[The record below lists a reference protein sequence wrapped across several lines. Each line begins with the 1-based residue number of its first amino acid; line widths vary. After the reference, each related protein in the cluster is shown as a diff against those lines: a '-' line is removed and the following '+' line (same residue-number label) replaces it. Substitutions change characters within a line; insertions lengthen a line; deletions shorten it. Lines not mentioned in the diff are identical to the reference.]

1 MGHIVHREW
10 RSLGIAEIMCQLIN
24 GSSRVT
30 RSFCQCLSQTSWKA
44 LRQEP
49 AAHFVPVAPA
59 VLAVLAVLSELV
71 APFLLRL
78 SARVAY

>member
-1 MGHIVHREW
+1 MY
-10 RSLGIAEIMCQLIN
+10 QLIN
-24 GSSRVT
+24 GSRQVT

-44 LRQEP
+44 LWQEL

-59 VLAVLAVLSELV
+59 VLAVLAALAVLSELV

-78 SARVAY
+78 SAYAAY